1 MSLSPFVSVV
11 IPNFN
16 HAQYLEQRFYSVLN
30 QTYQDFEVIIIDDK
44 STDNSLEIIRRFKDD
59 PHVSHLVINEVNS
72 GNPFE
77 QWTKGISL
85 SKGEVIWI
93 AENDDWCDLNML
105 EKLVAS
111 FTKNKGCSIAYC
123 NLSIVNE
130 NGIVIEQGKEGRNQY
145 FSGTQYIKRYLCLA
159 NIIRNSSCAIFSRKI
174 ASSISGDYEFLKGAG
189 DYLFWVNLALKG
201 NVAIVNSPLC
211 YFRRHS
217 NSVTSR
223 RDSDGT
229 NFIEE
234 KIVFD
239 YILQNVHISW
249 LRKQGALYYHW
260 IRIINMEYDSNE
272 IRMGLYQLWSIP
284 FKYTLIQLVVKEIQ
298 GYVRTKF
305 NIYL

>member
-1 MSLSPFVSVV
+1 MERAPFVSVI
-11 IPNFN
+11 IPNYN
-16 HAQYLEQRFYSVLN
+16 HAQYLEQRLYSVLN

-44 STDNSLEIIRRFKDD
+44 STDNSLEIISRYKDD

-85 SKGEVIWI
+85 SKGEVVWI
-93 AENDDWCDLNML
+93 AESDDWCELNML

-111 FTKNKGCSIAYC
+111 FSKKKGCSIAYC

-130 NGIVIEQGKEGRNQY
+130 NGVLIEQGKEGRNQY
-145 FSGTQYIKRYLCLA
+145 FLGTQFIKRYLCLA

-174 ASSISGDYEFLKGAG
+174 ASSISKDYEHFKGAG
-189 DYLFWVNLALKG
+189 DYFFWVNLALKG
-201 NVAIVNSPLC
+201 NVAIVNLPLC
-211 YFRRHS
+211 YFRCHS

-229 NFIEE
+229 NFFEE

-239 YILQNVHISW
+239 FILQKVHISW

-260 IRIINMEYDSNE
+260 IRIINMEYDDKE
-272 IRMGLYQLWSIP
+272 IRMRLYQLWSIP
-284 FKYTLIQLVVKEIQ
+284 FKYTLIQLLVKEIQ
-298 GYVRTKF
+298 GYVRAKF

>member
-1 MSLSPFVSVV
+1 MERAPFVSVI
-11 IPNFN
+11 IPNYN

-30 QTYQDFEVIIIDDK
+30 QSYQDFEVIVIDDK
-44 STDNSLEIIRRFKDD
+44 STDRSLEIISRFKDN
-59 PHVSHLVINEVNS
+59 PHISHLVINEENS

-93 AENDDWCDLNML
+93 AESDDWCELNML

-111 FTKNKGCSIAYC
+111 FSKNKGCSIAYC
-123 NLSIVNE
+123 NLSIINE
-130 NGIVIEQGKEGRNQY
+130 NDVVIEQGKEGKEQY
-145 FSGTQYIKRYLCLA
+145 YSGIQYIKRYLCLA
-159 NIIRNSSCAIFSRKI
+159 NTIRNSSCAIFSRKI
-174 ASSISGDYEFLKGAG
+174 ASSISKDYELFKGAG

-211 YFRRHS
+211 YYRRHS
-217 NSVTSR
+217 SNITAR

-260 IRIINMEYDSNE
+260 IRIINMEYNSKE
-272 IRMGLYQLWSIP
+272 IRTGLYQLWSIP